1 MTTLQEINDVL
12 EKELEVV
19 LKVKDN
25 YAQGYKDA
33 TKRAMGLIRSHPYQS
48 HREKV
53 LELLR
58 LKYVEFLNHPCPELA
73 DKYDHCCD
81 ADWCGLCT
89 LDEVL
94 AELWQAGEPDA

>member
-48 HREKV
+48 ERDKV
-53 LELLR
+53 LD
-58 LKYVEFLNHPCPELA
+58 ELA
-73 DKYDHCCD
+73 KWVREYDTMYYGDDMPIDILRDKF
-81 ADWCGLCT
+81 
-89 LDEVL
+89 E
-94 AELWQAGEPDA
+94 ELRQAGEPDA

>member
-19 LKVKDN
+19 LKVKDD

-48 HREKV
+48 ERGKV
-53 LELLR
+53 LD
-58 LKYVEFLNHPCPELA
+58 EFKNWVIHDMVFCDSIGA
-73 DKYDHCCD
+73 DHMFSHECI
-81 ADWCGLCT
+81 
-89 LDEVL
+89 LDKI
-94 AELWQAGEPDA
+94 AELRQAGEQ

>member
-19 LKVKDN
+19 LKVKDD

-48 HREKV
+48 ERDKV
-53 LELLR
+53 LDKLC
-58 LKYVEFLNHPCPELA
+58 KICPF
-73 DKYDHCCD
+73 
-81 ADWCGLCT
+81 
-89 LDEVL
+89 LDERPETCENCVVETVRK
-94 AELWQAGEPDA
+94 ELRQAGES